1 MNIGKVLGATS
12 LFLLMGAVGPAAR
25 AQDEKPAERPADRP
39 AEKPADKPAER
50 PAEHPRDTPDKP
62 AEKPRDDAHPAA
74 PAKQDAKQDQ
84 HAKVDASHAKGGA
97 HRIPDDKFKA
107 HFGQQHHFHVGHPQ
121 MVGGHY
127 QFGYGGYNFYFT
139 QPWPSGW
146 GYDDDVYIVDID
158 GVYYLVNAAHPGA
171 QLSLDVVL

>member
-1 MNIGKVLGATS
+1 MKIGKVLGATS
-12 LFLLMGAVGPAAR
+12 LFLLMGVAGPAAW
-25 AQDEKPAERPADRP
+25 AQDDKPADRP
-39 AEKPADKPAER
+39 AEKPAEKTAEKPAEK

-74 PAKQDAKQDQ
+74 PAKQDE
-84 HAKVDASHAKGGA
+84 HAKVDASHAQGGA

-127 QFGYGGYNFYFT
+127 QFAYGGYNFYFT
-139 QPWPSGW
+139 QPWPVGW
-146 GYDDDVYIVDID
+146 GYDDDVYIVDIG
-158 GVYYLVNAAHPGA
+158 GVYYLMDAVHPGV